1 MVMGE
6 ATIQTQVVVIG
17 GGPGGYAAAFRAAD
31 LGLEV
36 TLVDKKERPG
46 GVCLYSGC
54 IPSKALMYL
63 AHLLSDAREAADLG
77 LHFSEP
83 KIELGEIQAWIDQ
96 VVNRL
101 GDGLVKLCE
110 QRDVQLLQGHAQ
122 FESANQILVSGHQ
135 TTHVEFEH
143 AILATGSSP
152 IPLQNTTFESDSR
165 LISSNQALNI
175 TDIPERLLIV
185 GANNISL
192 SLGSIYATLGSR
204 VTIVDEMDSILPEID
219 RDLVKPLERKAQ
231 KMFEAIYLE
240 TKVSKLE
247 EHEDYITVTLEGELE
262 KPEQNFEK
270 VMVTIGRKPNSED
283 LGLENTQIKVDED
296 GFIQVDQHQRTAEEK
311 IYAIGDLVAG
321 SMLAH
326 KAMYEG
332 KIAAEVIAGEPAAFD
347 ARAVPSVVYTDP
359 EIAWAGLME
368 SDARQDGRE
377 VQVARFPWK
386 ASGRALT
393 NDATSGLTKLII
405 DPQTERILGIGIT
418 GHNAGELISEGVL
431 AIEMGAVAEDLAMP
445 IYPHPSLSETIEE
458 AADVFLGHPTHVAPR
473 K

>member
-6 ATIQTQVVVIG
+6 ATIETKVVVIG
-17 GGPGGYAAAFRAAD
+17 GGPGGYAVAFRAAD
-31 LGLEV
+31 LGLDV

-54 IPSKALMYL
+54 IPSKALMHL
-63 AHLLSDAREAADLG
+63 THLLSDARDAADLG

-83 KIELGEIQAWIDQ
+83 KIELEEIQAWKNQ

-101 GDGLVKLCE
+101 GDGLLTLCE
-110 QRDVQLLQGHAQ
+110 QRNVQLLQGHAQ
-122 FESANQILVSGHQ
+122 FESSNQILVSGHQ
-135 TTHVEFEH
+135 TTHVKFEH

-152 IPLQNTTFESDSR
+152 IPLQDTTFENGSR
-165 LISSNQALNI
+165 LISSDQALNI
-175 TDIPERLLIV
+175 TNIPERLLIV
-185 GANNISL
+185 GANNISMG
-192 SLGSIYATLGSR
+192 LGSIYANLGSR
-204 VTIVDEMDSILPEID
+204 VTIVDRMDSILPSVD
-219 RDLVKPLERKAQ
+219 RDLVRPLMRKARE
-231 KMFEAIYLE
+231 MFEAIYLE

-247 EHEDYITVTLEGELE
+247 EHEDYITVTLDGEVDT
-262 KPEQNFEK
+262 PEQNFEK
-270 VMVTIGRKPNSED
+270 VLVTIGRKPNSGN
-283 LGLENTQIKVDED
+283 LGLEHTQIDVNED
-296 GFIQVDQHQRTAEEK
+296 GFVQVDDQQRTTEDE
-311 IYAIGDLVAG
+311 IYAIGDLVGG

-377 VQVARFPWK
+377 VRVARFPWK
-386 ASGRALT
+386 ASGRAMT
-393 NDATSGLTKLII
+393 NDAALGLTKLII
-405 DPQTERILGIGIT
+405 EPQTERILGVGIT
-418 GHNAGELISEGVL
+418 GQHAGELISEGVL
-431 AIEMGAVAEDLAMP
+431 AIEMGAVVEDLAMP
-445 IYPHPSLSETIEE
+445 VYPHPTLSETIEE
-458 AADVFLGHPTHVAPR
+458 AADVFLGQPTHIAPQ